1 MSRNKLYKY
10 RMELCLNKEQK
21 LIVDELAKKFKKRK
35 NEIVRQAILEMW
47 EKV

>member
-1 MSRNKLYKY
+1 MSRNKLFE
-10 RMELCLNKEQK
+10 RRIELCLTPEQFE
-21 LIVDELAKKFKKRK
+21 IVKELAKKNQKTM